1 MLKKYKDLIIS
12 IAFPLIISFI
22 IALITRS
29 GIDNLDN
36 LTKPS
41 FMPPNMLFGII
52 WTILY
57 ILLGVSSYLIKKS
70 YSCYSNTCLLIYYTQ
85 LFVNF
90 MWPIIFFSL
99 ELRLFAFIWILLLDL
114 LVIYMIWCFYGI
126 KKEAA
131 YILIPYVLWLIF
143 ATFLNY
149 NFYIL
154 NR

>member
-12 IAFPLIISFI
+12 IAFPLIIGFI
-22 IALITRS
+22 IALITRG
-29 GIDNLDN
+29 GINNLDN

-41 FMPPNMLFGII
+41 FMPPNMLFGIV

-57 ILLGVSSYLIKKS
+57 TLLGISSYLIKKS

-99 ELRLFAFIWILLLDL
+99 EFNSLNSFSFSLDTYFRFIGYIYDMVFLWYKKRSCLYLDT
-114 LVIYMIWCFYGI
+114 ICFM
-126 KKEAA
+126 A
-131 YILIPYVLWLIF
+131 YIC
-143 ATFLNY
+143 N
-149 NFYIL
+149 IL
-154 NR
+154 KL

>member
-41 FMPPNMLFGII
+41 FMPPNMLFGIV

-57 ILLGVSSYLIKKS
+57 IWNI
-70 YSCYSNTCLLIYYTQ
+70 T
-85 LFVNF
+85 
-90 MWPIIFFSL
+90 
-99 ELRLFAFIWILLLDL
+99 IL
-114 LVIYMIWCFYGI
+114 
-126 KKEAA
+126 
-131 YILIPYVLWLIF
+131 
-143 ATFLNY
+143 
-149 NFYIL
+149 
-154 NR
+154 